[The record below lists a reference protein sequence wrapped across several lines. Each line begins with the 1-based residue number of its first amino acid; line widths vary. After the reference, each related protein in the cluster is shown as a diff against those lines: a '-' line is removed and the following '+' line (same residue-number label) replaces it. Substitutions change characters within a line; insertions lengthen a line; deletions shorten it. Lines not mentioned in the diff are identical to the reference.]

1 MSRLKGSFVLLLL
14 FVMPSPALAAPE
26 SVVWAV
32 VAAQTVPLG
41 DDGPQEAPYVTRL
54 RARAT
59 PPPDLTRPERS
70 PPQSTAGIWTEGI
83 DPGHPVLVTITD
95 DRGVPV
101 APQTSE
107 RLPYDATA
115 PPRRA

>member
-26 SVVWAV
+26 SVVRAV
-32 VAAQTVPLG
+32 VAAQTVPPS
-41 DDGPQEAPYVTRL
+41 DDEPREAPFVTRL
-54 RARAT
+54 RVRAV

-70 PPQSTAGIWTEGI
+70 PSQSAVGVRAEGM
-83 DPGHPVLVTITD
+83 DSVHPVLEAISD

-101 APQTSE
+101 TPRTSE
-107 RLPYDATA
+107 RLPYDANA
-115 PPRRA
+115 PPRQR